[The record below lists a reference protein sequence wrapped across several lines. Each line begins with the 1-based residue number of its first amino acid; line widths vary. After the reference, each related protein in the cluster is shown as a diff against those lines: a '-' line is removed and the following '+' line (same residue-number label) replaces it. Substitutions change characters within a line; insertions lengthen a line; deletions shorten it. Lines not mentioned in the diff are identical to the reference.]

1 MRRATCHGPRA
12 TCHVPRAAC
21 HVPRAASWPLP
32 RGIGPLQ
39 RASWQEKVAR
49 GHEMA
54 RKTSP
59 EANFHGFVMKF
70 HDLWHRIFDAIL
82 AGICYVFCIEI
93 LARISVFLALARKTQ
108 NVEIVRIHCKN
119 HSILACR
126 TLQQRH
132 FFENA
137 RPKNA
142 TKNTTEKLPKS
153 MQKVMKIRGDF
164 ENPWQ
169 IPFLMHFGSFWHIFL

>member
-49 GHEMA
+49 GNEMA

-59 EANFHGFVMKF
+59 EANFHGFLMKF
-70 HDLWHRIFDAIL
+70 HDFWHRNFEEFL
-82 AGICYVFCIEI
+82 AEICYVFCIEI
-93 LARISVFLALARKTQ
+93 LAGISDFLALARRTQ
-108 NVEIVRIHCKN
+108 NVEIVRINCKN

-137 RPKNA
+137 LPKN
-142 TKNTTEKLPKS
+142 
-153 MQKVMKIRGDF
+153 V
-164 ENPWQ
+164 
-169 IPFLMHFGSFWHIFL
+169 